1 MRVFVAV
8 VAEQLRAAATLADP
22 SSDAY
27 EAAAQEA
34 ARVEDEE
41 ETARLRQESKRE
53 FLYSSNFK
61 DKVLKKRALAAGV
74 GEDDLKSAEDQEDPR
89 DTIVRLI
96 VANESDVAD
105 DDAWDSWIANHRGAA
120 CWYGNLGTSTRP
132 FTIF

>member
-1 MRVFVAV
+1 M

-74 GEDDLKSAEDQEDPR
+74 GEDDLKSAEDQED
-89 DTIVRLI
+89 
-96 VANESDVAD
+96 NHSDSAKP
-105 DDAWDSWIANHRGAA
+105 
-120 CWYGNLGTSTRP
+120 NLEMTTRKDNNGKLKG
-132 FTIF
+132 